1 MSTESQASEKNR
13 TLIGCYG
20 LAAGVAAGIVIGS
33 ITGNVVPAM
42 LVGMLIGGGLGV
54 FIAPML
60 PSSLV
65 KHLDN

>member
-1 MSTESQASEKNR
+1 MSTKNQVSENTR
-13 TLIGCYG
+13 VLIGCYG
-20 LAAGVAAGIVIGS
+20 LAAGVAAGTVIGAMV
-33 ITGNVVPAM
+33 GNIVPAM
-42 LVGMLIGGGLGV
+42 LMGMLIGGGLGV